1 MERWQWILIST
12 SWPHVLVCKSFY
24 KNEVN
29 IKSRRKPLECPLKKV
44 FFCKLFAFLIQ
55 ISVCFST
62 EVSTSEK
69 ITENIII
76 LLFWKMSAASTESY
90 HISQFSSNCY
100 FVTKLNSGFIVR
112 LMLVKI
118 QMFTTT
124 QMLKAWAWLFKT
136 IATAI
141 SPFTWNGFWS
151 SCAWDNKIKW
161 KGRALITGQ
170 RSSAT

>member
-1 MERWQWILIST
+1 MRG
-12 SWPHVLVCKSFY
+12 
-24 KNEVN
+24 
-29 IKSRRKPLECPLKKV
+29 KPLECPLKNV

-76 LLFWKMSAASTESY
+76 LLFWKMSAASTEAFY
-90 HISQFSSNCY
+90 IISQFSSNCY
-100 FVTKLNSGFIVR
+100 LVTKLNNGSIVR

-124 QMLKAWAWLFKT
+124 QMLKA
-136 IATAI
+136 
-141 SPFTWNGFWS
+141 
-151 SCAWDNKIKW
+151 
-161 KGRALITGQ
+161 
-170 RSSAT
+170 